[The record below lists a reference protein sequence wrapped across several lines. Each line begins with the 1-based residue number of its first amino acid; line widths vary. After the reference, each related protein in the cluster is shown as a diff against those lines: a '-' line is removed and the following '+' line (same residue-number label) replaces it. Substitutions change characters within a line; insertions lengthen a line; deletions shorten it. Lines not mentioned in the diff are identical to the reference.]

1 ASLTAACSV
10 AVSGVYYKSASA
22 SSFASD
28 RGLDL
33 LPLFAIT
40 LFVSAALLFLVQP
53 MIGKMLLPYLGGTPA
68 VWNTCMVFF
77 QAALLGGYAYA
88 HALTRRLEVRRQLL
102 LHAGL
107 LVLPLVPL
115 ALWQLDARRLAQDWL
130 PRDYG
135 NPIPWLLAMLALA
148 AGLPFLVVSTTGP
161 LLQKWFAETGHPGA
175 KDPYF
180 LYAASNLGSM
190 LGLLGYPTLV
200 EPNLR
205 LATQAV

>member
-1 ASLTAACSV
+1 MLFCPAPKVIGMPWRTSEGDLIPARGLTAACSG

-22 SSFASD
+22 SFACD

-40 LFVSAALLFLVQP
+40 LFISAALLFLVQP

-88 HALTRRLEVRRQLL
+88 HALTRRLGIRRQLV

-130 PRDYG
+130 PTDYA

-148 AGLPFLVVSTTGP
+148 VGLPFLV
-161 LLQKWFAETGHPGA
+161 L
-175 KDPYF
+175 
-180 LYAASNLGSM
+180 
-190 LGLLGYPTLV
+190 
-200 EPNLR
+200 
-205 LATQAV
+205 